1 MSYIGT
7 PPSNAFTSLLK
18 QDFSTSAT
26 TGYTLDHAVNN
37 ANDIALFINFVRQE
51 PTAGYAASG
60 TTLTLTSATASSDDM
75 YCVYLGQALQ
85 TVNPPNASVGS
96 TQLSPIAI
104 TGQTAEATIAD
115 GDTILIHDAS
125 ASALRKMTKANFVS
139 GIGGTNTPAFN
150 VSLNADQTLTNGAFT
165 KILFD
170 LEEFDTDNAFASN
183 KFTVPSGQAGKYFL
197 YSNIIVQGLADGKKM
212 ILRLYKNNSAVA
224 TNRTTLGTSDD
235 TGVSMQFTLDLAA
248 GDYIEVFC
256 YQNDTGTENA
266 AGSSSVMES
275 SFGGFKIIT

>member
-170 LEEFDTDNAFASN
+170 LEEFDTDNVFASN

-212 ILRLYKNNSAVA
+212 ILKLYKNNSAVG

>member
-1 MSYIGT
+1 M
-7 PPSNAFTSLLK
+7 
-18 QDFSTSAT
+18 
-26 TGYTLDHAVNN
+26 
-37 ANDIALFINFVRQE
+37 
-51 PTAGYAASG
+51 
-60 TTLTLTSATASSDDM
+60 
-75 YCVYLGQALQ
+75 
-85 TVNPPNASVGS
+85 
-96 TQLSPIAI
+96 AI
-104 TGQTAEATIAD
+104 TKIIAD
-115 GDTILIHDAS
+115 SIT
-125 ASALRKMTKANFVS
+125 S
-139 GIGGTNTPAFN
+139 GAIANTPAFN

-275 SFGGFKIIT
+275 SFGGYKILT

>member
-85 TVNPPNASVGS
+85 TVNPANASVGAS
-96 TQLSPIAI
+96 QLSPTAI
-104 TGQTAEATIAD
+104 TGQTALTSVASD
-115 GDTILIHDAS
+115 DTVLISDTS
-125 ASALRKMTKANFVS
+125 ASGALKKMTRANFVS
-139 GIGGTNTPAFN
+139 GIGGTNTPNF
-150 VSLNADQTLTNGAFT
+150 
-165 KILFD
+165 
-170 LEEFDTDNAFASN
+170 FAYKAS
-183 KFTVPSGQAGKYFL
+183 SGQAI
-197 YSNIIVQGLADGKKM
+197 S
-212 ILRLYKNNSAVA
+212 
-224 TNRTTLGTSDD
+224 
-235 TGVSMQFTLDLAA
+235 
-248 GDYIEVFC
+248 
-256 YQNDTGTENA
+256 NDTETIVVFDTEKFDTNNN
-266 AGSSSVMES
+266 
-275 SFGGFKIIT
+275 FC

>member
-1 MSYIGT
+1 MADGT
-7 PPSNAFTSLLK
+7 LKVGTITTS
-18 QDFSTSAT
+18 S
-26 TGYTLDHAVNN
+26 G
-37 ANDIALFINFVRQE
+37 
-51 PTAGYAASG
+51 SG
-60 TTLTLTSATASSDDM
+60 TITI
-75 YCVYLGQALQ
+75 GQSGE
-85 TVNPPNASVGS
+85 T
-96 TQLSPIAI
+96 I
-104 TGQTAEATIAD
+104 TIPTGATI
-115 GDTILIHDAS
+115 T
-125 ASALRKMTKANFVS
+125 NS
-139 GIGGTNTPAFN
+139 GTATGFGGANTPAFN

-170 LEEFDTDNAFASN
+170 LEEFDTDNVFASN

-212 ILRLYKNNSAVA
+212 ILKLYKNNSAVG